1 VDTFLRA
8 LNRPT
13 RLWGGPWGSGYV
25 SVEFHGE
32 NVNILALVT
41 PLCRKGIGRFSNG
54 IQNSRATVTQ
64 HVPPRYSS
72 KDANLVCGVDTLAV
86 MRHISEVERGD
97 ACGCTCPACNAP
109 LTARKGQDNVHHFG
123 HQASTSCSNAPE
135 TALHRLGKE
144 IVATKLLLVLPEVR
158 AEFNGEADILHKAGP
173 VSFDKAI
180 QEARHLQNVVPDLYV
195 ERDGHRLLVEI
206 YVTHACDELK
216 RAELKNRGIATV
228 EIDLSRL
235 PRNASR
241 SEVEEA
247 VFEKA
252 RRYWVFHPKIDA
264 AITAMHTRHQSK
276 LDAQRLKFEK
286 EVADCLRR
294 YDVGLKELAN
304 RKVEP
309 PDEDGEFFRIGLGT
323 HIGCSVGGAGG
334 FLVTEREWQF
344 AILRTFLPE
353 DAQPLPYRLKAFFDW
368 LKKQQWIRAG
378 FQYIRPE
385 LEDAVR
391 GQNDQF
397 RSPYRAV
404 EAYLDHLVERGI
416 LQKHRS
422 YSLSTNLLDELLDL
436 RAIDQRKTSR
446 RKSLSER
453 IEKILG
459 CIPDRERGDLTAK
472 SWMTLPQNG
481 GKSFDAV
488 IEDDDEV
495 FDDMIVPLRK
505 IEAMMFRNGP
515 SVFQTLGL
523 PIEHE
528 QERQMEARRLE
539 AEAKELEKAEAL
551 RKAAEER
558 GKTLAS
564 IASEH
569 GPEWTSLI
577 ETPHPAF
584 NGKTPLATA
593 IEGVDGLNQALIF
606 LQGALDKR
614 ARERSEAE
622 EVHRWLM
629 ALEHQ
634 AITILSDMARPFLK
648 SPYPLGP
655 LGKKFRPWDYCVS
668 EATFKECVELAKGL
682 LKKRR

>member
-1 VDTFLRA
+1 MLV
-8 LNRPT
+8 
-13 RLWGGPWGSGYV
+13 
-25 SVEFHGE
+25 HGTLDRE
-32 NVNILALVT
+32 GL
-41 PLCRKGIGRFSNG
+41 
-54 IQNSRATVTQ
+54 VTQ
-64 HVPPRYSS
+64 HVPSRYSS
-72 KDANLVCGVDTLAV
+72 KEAKLVYGVDALGV

-97 ACGCTCPACNAP
+97 ACGCTCPACEAG
-109 LTARKGQDNVHHFG
+109 LTARKGPDNVHHFG
-123 HQASTSCSNAPE
+123 HQASSSCATAPE

-144 IVATKLLLVLPEVR
+144 IVATKLFLALPEVK
-158 AEFNGEADILHKAGP
+158 AVFNGETTVIHKAGP
-173 VSFDKAI
+173 LSFDKAI

-241 SEVEEA
+241 SEVENA
-247 VFEKA
+247 VLEKA
-252 RRYWVFHPKIDA
+252 GRYWVYHPKIDA
-264 AITAMHTRHQSK
+264 EVEAMRTRHLAK
-276 LDAQRLKFEK
+276 LDAQRLRFER
-286 EVADCLRR
+286 EVADCLQG
-294 YDVGLKELAN
+294 YNAGLKELMS

-309 PDEDGEFFRIGLGT
+309 FDEDEEFFRIGLGA

-344 AILRTFLPE
+344 EILHAFLPE
-353 DAQPLPYRLKAFFDW
+353 GAQAAAYRSKAFFDW
-368 LKKQQWIRAG
+368 LKKQKWIRSG

-404 EAYLDHLVERGI
+404 EAYLDELVERGV
-416 LQKHRS
+416 LQKYRS
-422 YSLSTNLLDELLDL
+422 YSLSTTLLDDLLDL
-436 RAIDQRKTSR
+436 RAIDQRKASR

-453 IEKILG
+453 VEKVLASL
-459 CIPDRERGDLTAK
+459 PDHECGDLTVK
-472 SWMTLPQNG
+472 SWMTLPQDG
-481 GKSFDAV
+481 GRSFDAV
-488 IEDDDEV
+488 IEADDEI
-495 FDDMIVPLRK
+495 FDDMIAPLRE
-505 IEAMMFRNGP
+505 IEAMMFRTGP
-515 SVFQTLGL
+515 SVLQTLSL

-528 QERQMEARRLE
+528 QKRQINARKLE
-539 AEAKELEKAEAL
+539 AEAKELEKAKASRL
-551 RKAAEER
+551 AAEER

-584 NGKTPLATA
+584 DEKTPLAAA
-593 IEGVDGLNQALIF
+593 IEGEDGLNQALA
-606 LQGALDKR
+606 LLRDALDKR
-614 ARERSEAE
+614 ARQRSEAE
-622 EVHRWLM
+622 EIHRWRT
-629 ALEHQ
+629 ALEHETF
-634 AITILSDMARPFLK
+634 TILGDMARPFLK
-648 SPYPLGP
+648 SPYPLGSR
-655 LGKKFRPWDYCVS
+655 GGKFRPWDYCVS
-668 EATFKECVELAKGL
+668 ETTFKESVELAKSV